1 MAESSELGRI
11 EKGNLREAWP
21 READDFTPWL
31 ADHISELGNALGL
44 ELELQSQEAPIG
56 AFSLDL
62 LARVSGTNRTV
73 IIENQLGPTDHDH
86 LGKLLTYAGGC
97 DAHVI
102 IWVAKDLRDEHRQA
116 LDWLNQRTDEDTEFY
131 GVVVEV
137 WKIDDSRP
145 APHFNMVATP
155 NEWHREAADTV
166 RLGNISDKNL
176 RYKSF
181 FQNLIDKL
189 RERGFTNARKAQL
202 QNWHAFPSGYGPRA
216 QYAAVFN
223 QGRRVSVEVYI
234 GSTDTDRNKTL
245 FDHLM
250 EQLESIESELG
261 ESLDWE
267 RLNNRSASRIAIR
280 RRGGIDDDDE
290 TLEEVKSWMID
301 KLLDFKRV
309 FGPHLDELAGVT
321 AVVPGELR

>member
-11 EKGNLREAWP
+11 EKGDLREAWP

-189 RERGFTNARKAQL
+189 KERGFTNARKAQPRSWC
-202 QNWHAFPSGYGPRA
+202 NFSAGHGSRA
-216 QYAAVFN
+216 QYAAGFS
-223 QGRRVSVEVYI
+223 QGGKVRVYVYI
-234 GSTDTDRNKTL
+234 DSNNGDWNKNL
-245 FDHLM
+245 FDRLM
-250 EQLESIESELG
+250 EQKESIESELG
-261 ESLDWE
+261 ESLEWE
-267 RLNNRSASRIAIR
+267 RLDHRRASRVDIR
-280 RRGGIDDDDE
+280 RQGGIDNDE
-290 TLEEVKSWMID
+290 TLEEVEDWMID

-309 FGPHLDELAGVT
+309 FGVRLEELA
-321 AVVPGELR
+321 R

>member
-11 EKGNLREAWP
+11 EKGDLREAWP
-21 READDFTPWL
+21 HEAADFTPWL
-31 ADHISELGNALGL
+31 AGHISELGNALGL

-56 AFSLDL
+56 TFSLDL

-73 IIENQLGPTDHDH
+73 IIENQLEPTNHDH

-102 IWVAKDLRDEHRQA
+102 IWVAKDFRDEHRQS

-137 WKIDDSRP
+137 WKIDGSRP

-181 FQNLIDKL
+181 FQKLIDDL
-189 RERGFTNARKAQL
+189 RERGFTNARKAQP
-202 QNWHAFPSGYGPRA
+202 QGWYSFSAGYGSRA

-234 GSTDTDRNKTL
+234 GSTDRDRNKTL

-280 RRGGIDDDDE
+280 RQGSIDDDE
-290 TLEEVKSWMID
+290 TLEEIENWMID

-309 FGPHLDELAGVT
+309 FGPHLDELEG
-321 AVVPGELR
+321 

>member
-1 MAESSELGRI
+1 MRPMISR
-11 EKGNLREAWP
+11 
-21 READDFTPWL
+21 PWL

-189 RERGFTNARKAQL
+189 KERGFTNARKAQPRSWC
-202 QNWHAFPSGYGPRA
+202 NFSAGHGSRA
-216 QYAAVFN
+216 QYAAGFS
-223 QGRRVSVEVYI
+223 QGGKVRVYVYI
-234 GSTDTDRNKTL
+234 DSNNGDWNKNL
-245 FDHLM
+245 FDRLM
-250 EQLESIESELG
+250 EQKESIESELG
-261 ESLDWE
+261 ESLEWE
-267 RLNNRSASRIAIR
+267 RLDHRRASPR
-280 RRGGIDDDDE
+280 RYPTSGR
-290 TLEEVKSWMID
+290 
-301 KLLDFKRV
+301 
-309 FGPHLDELAGVT
+309 H
-321 AVVPGELR
+321 